1 MRKMVNEYTGFHLP
15 HNAIIPEE
23 VKFIISLINENNEY
37 YLYDDLKA
45 MMFEEEI
52 KQHKFEIFHPGMY
65 SRFQNTP
72 ELKAIYQSVLDGIST
87 YDNVKGKDYS
97 QNKNLNGVW
106 NEQARDYFEFIAF
119 TGLMPSYYKGLC
131 STENEKRY
139 YVSDTLKKF
148 KSGKITYQDILFS
161 MKFRNA
167 SKNYDNIE
175 QYNVRNR
182 PFVTIVKI
190 MDILKKKGIQKI
202 DGHSLSYMV
211 RTLNDE
217 DDLLKPDVF
226 ANIKSYDFSNT
237 SNAFKREIGRGTTF
251 LKRHISEGL
260 NIPLC
265 EGRQVVYDL
274 SNFDITNYKFKTKA
288 VFIGDVYGSME
299 VTPLFLKY
307 LNNPNIITDD
317 SIKNEMISLDLI
329 DSNNNRLVDF
339 NIDTDLLD
347 RNLVKQYLN
356 MIPMQENIYSKRIE
370 STELFRV
377 GKEISESGNGTKYE
391 QFLFDV
397 LKNKF
402 GESKVTYLGA
412 NTVGQRLSDIMCDIM
427 IQNDD
432 IKYKLKIII
441 EAKSGSA
448 IVGFDERKEKDN
460 IMNTLS
466 DRRYSQDYDGI
477 WYMVVDSNK
486 IPSVDKHGG
495 FRENN
500 NQVSFKQKLLR
511 IQSLVMPAT
520 TKLTMVTAFSYTE
533 FMKFIDSININSN
546 MDYITKI
553 QAPDFWTWSNK
564 FVGTSYVT
572 IRA

>member
-1 MRKMVNEYTGFHLP
+1 MIEEYTGFHLP
-15 HNAIIPEE
+15 HNAIIPDE
-23 VKFIISLINENNEY
+23 VKFIISLIDENEDY

-52 KQHKFEIFHPGMY
+52 KQRKFPIFHPGMY
-65 SRFQNTP
+65 ARFQNTE
-72 ELKAIYQSVLDGIST
+72 ELKTIYNGILDGTFNYEDIKRSYYT
-87 YDNVKGKDYS
+87 D
-97 QNKNLNGVW
+97 NKNLNGVW

-139 YVSDTLKKF
+139 YVSETLKNF
-148 KSGKITYQDILFS
+148 KRNIISYQDILFN

-182 PFVTIVKI
+182 PFVSIIKI
-190 MDILKKKGIQKI
+190 ISILKSKGYTQI
-202 DGHSLSYMV
+202 DGHSLSYLV
-211 RTLNDE
+211 RTLKDE
-217 DDLLKPDVF
+217 DDLFNPETIGK
-226 ANIKSYDFSNT
+226 IKKYDFSNM
-237 SNAFKREIGRGTTF
+237 SDGFKKEIGRGTTF

-265 EGRQVVYDL
+265 DGGQVVYDI
-274 SNFDITNYKFKTKA
+274 SNFNIENYNFKSKA
-288 VFIGDVYGSME
+288 VFVGDIYGSLE
-299 VTPLFLKY
+299 VTPLLLKY
-307 LNNPNIITDD
+307 LNNPQMITDE
-317 SIKNEMISLDLI
+317 SIRNDMITFGLI
-329 DSNNNRLVDF
+329 DENNNRLVDY
-339 NIDTDLLD
+339 NIDTDLLGRD
-347 RNLVKQYLN
+347 LVKQYLN
-356 MIPMQENIYSKRIE
+356 IIPIQENIYSDRIE
-370 STELFRV
+370 STELFRM
-377 GKEISESGNGTKYE
+377 GKEISESGNGTRYE
-391 QFLFDV
+391 QFLYDL

-412 NTVGQRLSDIMCDIM
+412 NTIGQRLSDIMCDIM

-432 IKYKLKIII
+432 VKYKLKIII

-448 IVGFDERKEKDN
+448 ITSFDERKEKDD

-466 DRRYSQDYDGI
+466 DRRYAQDYDGI

-486 IPSVDKHGG
+486 IPSIDQHGG

-533 FMKFIDSININSN
+533 FMKFIDSINYNLT

>member
-1 MRKMVNEYTGFHLP
+1 MTNENTGFHLP
-15 HNAIIPEE
+15 HNAIIPDE
-23 VKFIISLINENNEY
+23 VKFIISLIDTNKEY
-37 YLYDDLKA
+37 YLYDELKA

-52 KQHKFEIFHPGMY
+52 KQHKFEIFHSGMY
-65 SRFQNTP
+65 NNFQNDST
-72 ELKAIYQSVLDGIST
+72 LKNCYLGILDGSLT
-87 YDNVKGKDYS
+87 YKDIKRKKYS
-97 QNKNLNGVW
+97 QNKDLNGVW
-106 NEQARDYFEFIAF
+106 NEQARDYFEFMAF

-131 STENEKRY
+131 SSENEKRY
-139 YVSDTLKKF
+139 YVSETLKKY
-148 KSGKITYQDILFS
+148 KNKVLSYQDILFN

-167 SKNYDNIE
+167 SKNYESIE
-175 QYNVRNR
+175 QYNVKNR
-182 PFVTIVKI
+182 PFVSIIKI
-190 MDILKKKGIQKI
+190 IDILKKKGIKKI

-211 RTLNDE
+211 RTLNNEE
-217 DDLLKPDVF
+217 DLKKPEYIDR
-226 ANIKSYDFSNT
+226 IKKYDFSNK
-237 SNAFKREIGRGTTF
+237 SDAFRKEIGRGTTF

-265 EGRQVVYDL
+265 EGKQVIYDI
-274 SNFDITNYKFKTKA
+274 SNFDISNYNFKERA
-288 VFIGDVYGSME
+288 VFIGEVYGNME

-307 LNNPNIITDD
+307 LSNPQEIDDENI
-317 SIKNEMISLDLI
+317 KKEMIELELI
-329 DSNNNRLVDF
+329 KDNHSLVDF
-339 NIDTDLLD
+339 NIDTDLMD
-347 RNLVKQYLN
+347 RNLVMQYLN
-356 MIPMQENIYSKRIE
+356 MIPMQDNIYSERIE
-370 STELFRV
+370 STELFRI
-377 GKEISESGNGTKYE
+377 GKDISESGNGTKYE
-391 QFLFDV
+391 QFLFNV
-397 LKNKF
+397 LKDKF

-432 IKYKLKIII
+432 VKYKLKIII

-448 IVGFDERKEKDN
+448 ITAFDERKEKDN
-460 IMNTLS
+460 IMNTLA
-466 DRRYSQDYDGI
+466 DRRYSQEYDGV

-495 FRENN
+495 FRQNN

-520 TKLTMVTAFSYTE
+520 TKLTMVTAFSYVE
-533 FMKFIDSININSN
+533 FMKFIDSINYNPN

-572 IRA
+572 IRS

>member
-1 MRKMVNEYTGFHLP
+1 MFNEHTGFHLP
-15 HNAIIPEE
+15 HNAIIPDE
-23 VKFIISLINENNEY
+23 VKFILSLIDVNKEY

-52 KQHKFEIFHPGMY
+52 KQHKFEVFHPGMY
-65 SRFQNTP
+65 ANFQNDLR
-72 ELKAIYQSVLDGIST
+72 LKGIYDGILDGSFV
-87 YDNVKGKDYS
+87 YEDVKRKKYSPNKD
-97 QNKNLNGVW
+97 LNGVW

-139 YVSDTLKKF
+139 YVGNTLKNYLLK
-148 KSGKITYQDILFS
+148 KITYKDVLFK

-182 PFVTIVKI
+182 PFVTIIKI
-190 MDILKKKGIQKI
+190 MDILKKKGFNKI

-211 RTLNDE
+211 RTLTDE
-217 DDLLKPDVF
+217 DDLLNPEIMSRIKP
-226 ANIKSYDFSNT
+226 YDFSDK
-237 SNAFKREIGRGTTF
+237 SKEFRREIGRGTTF
-251 LKRHISEGL
+251 LKRHISDGL
-260 NIPLC
+260 GIPLC
-265 EGRQVVYDL
+265 EGNQVVYDL
-274 SNFDITNYKFKTKA
+274 TNFDYNNYKFKNKA
-288 VFIGDVYGSME
+288 VYIGDVYGNME

-307 LNNPNIITDD
+307 LSNPKEIDD
-317 SIKNEMISLDLI
+317 EEIKTEMINYGLI
-329 DSNNNRLVDF
+329 DENDKRLVDF

-356 MIPMQENIYSKRIE
+356 IVPIQDNIFSERIE
-370 STELFRV
+370 STELFRK
-377 GKEISESGNGTKYE
+377 GKEISESGNGTEYE
-391 QFLFDV
+391 KFLFNV
-397 LKNKF
+397 LKDKF
-402 GESKVTYLGA
+402 GESNVIYLGA
-412 NTVGQRLSDIMCDIM
+412 NTIGQRLSDIMCDIV

-432 IKYKLKIII
+432 IKYKLKIIV

-448 IVGFDERKEKDN
+448 IVGFDERKEKDD
-460 IMNTLS
+460 IMNTLQ
-466 DRRYSQDYDGI
+466 DRRFSQDYDGI
-477 WYMVVDSNK
+477 WYMVVDSNR
-486 IPSVDKHGG
+486 IPSEGQHGG
-495 FRENN
+495 FRNNN
-500 NQVSFKQKLLR
+500 NQLSFKQKLLS

-533 FMKFIDSININSN
+533 FMKFIDSIHFN
-546 MDYITKI
+546 MSMNYLTRI
-553 QAPDFWTWSNK
+553 QAPDFWTWSRK